1 MHLSTLRARDLRN
14 LAAVDLPLGPR
25 ATVIA
30 GQNGQGKTNLLEA
43 LYVLATLK
51 PLRAARLLELVRF
64 GAARARVEGDFALQG
79 VPRQIAVEVEK
90 GERRAFVDG
99 KPAASLESYFGG
111 VSVVAFTP
119 DDLSLVKEG
128 PEARRRF
135 LDRAV
140 FNRFPAYL
148 QESRGYG
155 KALRSRNRL
164 LRENADPALIAAFDT
179 PLSSAGARLWSRRRA
194 LLRELAPRAAQA
206 FAEISLAGPDGEPSP
221 GALQLEYRAAGLERL
236 GERSEAELSAEL
248 LSLLTARLPRDRE
261 RGFTSVGPHADDLAL
276 RHQDRPARAYA
287 SQGQQR
293 AIVLAL
299 KLAEIDNLGEALGR
313 PPLLLL
319 DDVSSELD
327 PQKNAHLME
336 TLRRRA
342 GQALLTTTDPRLVAA
357 GAGEDAVYFSIRE
370 GVLSP
375 APAP

>member
-1 MHLSTLRARDLRN
+1 MHLSHLRARDLRN
-14 LAAVDLPLGPR
+14 LAAVDLALGPR

-43 LYVLATLK
+43 LYFLATLK
-51 PLRAARLLELVRF
+51 PLRATRLAELVRF
-64 GAARARVEGDFALQG
+64 GSPLARVEGAFALSG
-79 VPRQIAVEVEK
+79 VERQIAVEVEK
-90 GERRAFVDG
+90 GGRRAFVDG

-119 DDLSLVKEG
+119 DDLALVKEG

-148 QESRGYG
+148 QESRSYG

-164 LRENADPALIAAFDT
+164 LREGAEAALLSAFDT
-179 PLSSAGARLWSRRRA
+179 PLATAGARLWVRRRA
-194 LLRELAPRAAQA
+194 LLHELAPRAAKA
-206 FAEISLAGPDGEPSP
+206 FAEISLADP
-221 GALQLEYRAAGLERL
+221 GSDLDPGTLQLAYRVAGLE
-236 GERSEAELSAEL
+236 
-248 LSLLTARLPRDRE
+248 E

-276 RHQDRPARAYA
+276 RHKERLARSYA

-327 PQKNAHLME
+327 PQKNAHLMT
-336 TLRRRA
+336 TLRARA

-357 GAGEDAVYFSIRE
+357 GAGEDAVYFSIRD
-370 GVLSP
+370 GVLSGAAIP
-375 APAP
+375 

>member
-1 MHLSTLRARDLRN
+1 MHLSHLRARDLRN
-14 LAAVDLPLGPR
+14 LAAVDLALGPR

-43 LYVLATLK
+43 LYFLATLK
-51 PLRAARLLELVRF
+51 PLRATRLAELVRF
-64 GAARARVEGDFALQG
+64 GSPLARVEGAFALSG
-79 VPRQIAVEVEK
+79 VERQIAVEVEK
-90 GERRAFVDG
+90 GGRRAFVDG

-119 DDLSLVKEG
+119 DDLALVKEG

-148 QESRGYG
+148 QESRSYG

-164 LRENADPALIAAFDT
+164 LREGAEAALLSAFDT
-179 PLSSAGARLWSRRRA
+179 PLATAGARLWVRRRA
-194 LLRELAPRAAQA
+194 LLHELAPRAAKA
-206 FAEISLAGPDGEPSP
+206 FAEISLADP
-221 GALQLEYRAAGLERL
+221 GSDLDPGTLQLAYRVAGLEELGGRSEVELAAVLLGQL
-236 GERSEAELSAEL
+236 GE
-248 LSLLTARLPRDRE
+248 RLPRDRE

-276 RHQDRPARAYA
+276 RHKERLARSYA

-327 PQKNAHLME
+327 PQKNAHLMT
-336 TLRRRA
+336 TLRARA

-357 GAGEDAVYFSIRE
+357 GAGEDAVYFSIRD
-370 GVLSP
+370 GVLSGAAIP
-375 APAP
+375 